1 MSSSIVPFAPT
12 AFTLYRLKSLPP
24 LDIVSVIVSAL
35 PESSDT
41 MIDFTIAVVFAGH
54 EYKVV
59 SLVVVRSTLE
69 FL

>member
-1 MSSSIVPFAPT
+1 MVI
-12 AFTLYRLKSLPP
+12 
-24 LDIVSVIVSAL
+24 VIVSPL

-41 MIDFTIAVVFAGH
+41 KIDFTIAVVLAGH